1 LETPVAKSCTPTGP
15 TSLADLLQDSRA
27 LRHLKAQAGARRRL
41 TEQVRQLLPPAEAE
55 HLLGAHVNRSGELVL
70 VADSP
75 AWAARIRYAQDTLRR
90 GLAPLA
96 VSGIRVKARPPD

>member
-1 LETPVAKSCTPTGP
+1 
-15 TSLADLLQDSRA
+15 
-27 LRHLKAQAGARRRL
+27 
-41 TEQVRQLLPPAEAE
+41 
-55 HLLGAHVNRSGELVL
+55 LVL